1 MSDNSCES
9 DMPINALRVTL
20 NYVCSP
26 FKGSNQ
32 GESLK
37 VVLER
42 RSSSPF
48 KGSNQGESL
57 KVVLEKKQQSLQ
69 GI

>member
-1 MSDNSCES
+1 
-9 DMPINALRVTL
+9 MPINALRVTL